1 MFTKTSEWLGWLT
14 ASLEN
19 PGDLKAH
26 AKEETLWHLS
36 RCSAEDAADL
46 HAALDAENAELSHEL
61 ARNQAPSG
69 IARLMRRQE
78 IVQGALQAFELVKNR

>member
-1 MFTKTSEWLGWLT
+1 MFTKTSQWLDWLT
-14 ASLEN
+14 ASHEN

-36 RCSAEDAADL
+36 RWGAEDAVDL
-46 HAALDAENAELSHEL
+46 RAVLDAENTELSREL
-61 ARNQAPSG
+61 ARAQTPSG

-78 IVQGALQAFELVKNR
+78 IVQGALQAFEEIQNQ